1 MKRLVL
7 PQGKSL
13 WILQDCA
20 APFPYPKEV
29 GYIVDNRVFNFD
41 KYICSAGIPTE
52 SFEMPTSNL
61 KEVYKHVD
69 NEVIYVNID

>member
-1 MKRLVL
+1 MIKVK
-7 PQGKSL
+7 KSL
-13 WILQDCA
+13 S
-20 APFPYPKEV
+20 F
-29 GYIVDNRVFNFD
+29 FNFD

-69 NEVIYVNID
+69 NEVIYIDMLSILILIN